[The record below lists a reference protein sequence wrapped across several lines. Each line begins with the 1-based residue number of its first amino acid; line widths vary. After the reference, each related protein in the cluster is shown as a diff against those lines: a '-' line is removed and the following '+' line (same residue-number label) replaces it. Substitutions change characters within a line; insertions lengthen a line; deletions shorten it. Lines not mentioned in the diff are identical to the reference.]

1 MAQRN
6 SPDGAEAGRRS
17 LLSLAP
23 LAFFLLAYLGGSALV
38 GDFYKI
44 PMSVAF
50 IASSCLAVAVS
61 RGSLAKRIERFSAG
75 AGHRNILL
83 MVWIYVLAGAFAFT
97 AKEIGAVDATVGL
110 ILRIMPSSMVYV
122 ALFIAAAFVSLAIGT
137 SVGTVVALVPIAAG
151 MAAQLGQPVAELVA
165 LVVGGAYFGDNLSFI
180 SDTTIAA
187 TQTQGVRMDD
197 KFKMNIRLVWPA
209 LLIMLVY
216 SIFKGLGS
224 EVAPFVEPVSFA
236 YVLPYA
242 VVVGLAIWGVNVMVV
257 LLVGIV
263 AAGLVGVVGG
273 RIDFWGFL
281 SDMGHGVSSMGDLI
295 VVAMLAGGMLELIR
309 ANGGLRLILNLMQ
322 KGVSGRRGAQ
332 LSVAAIVAIANV
344 CTANNT
350 VAIITVGGIARDI
363 SSRFGLDPRRTASIL
378 DTVSCCV
385 QGLLPYGAQMLL
397 AANLAGCT
405 PLDILPYLY
414 YPVLIGVCV
423 VVSIL
428 AGKRVSKPG
437 PVADTADSQN
447 SNV

>member
-1 MAQRN
+1 MAQSN
-6 SPDGAEAGRRS
+6 SPDGVEAGRRG

-44 PMSVAF
+44 PMTVAF

-61 RGSLAKRIERFSAG
+61 SGSLTKRIERFSAG

-110 ILRIMPSSMVYV
+110 ILRVLPSSMVYV
-122 ALFIAAAFVSLAIGT
+122 ALFISAAFVSLAIGT

-151 MAAQLGQPVAELVA
+151 MAAQLGQPTAELAA

-197 KFKMNIRLVWPA
+197 KFKMNIRIVWPA
-209 LLIMLVY
+209 LLVMLVY
-216 SIFKGLGS
+216 SILKGVGS
-224 EVAPFVEPVSFA
+224 DVEPFDEPIRFA

-257 LLVGIV
+257 LLVGIA
-263 AAGLVGVVGG
+263 AAGLVGVIGG
-273 RIDFWGFL
+273 QIDFWGLL
-281 SDMGHGVSSMGDLI
+281 SDMGKGVTSMGDLI

-309 ANGGLRLILNLMQ
+309 ANGGLRLIMGLMQ
-322 KGVSGRRGAQ
+322 RGIRGRRGAQ
-332 LSVAAIVAIANV
+332 LSVAAIVALANV

-350 VAIITVGGIARDI
+350 VAIITVSGIARDI
-363 SSRFGLDPRRTASIL
+363 SARFGIDPRRTASIL

-385 QGLLPYGAQMLL
+385 QGLLPYGVQMLL

-405 PLDILPYLY
+405 PLDILPHLY
-414 YPVLIGVCV
+414 YPILTGICV
-423 VVSIL
+423 VVSIFTDK
-428 AGKRVSKPG
+428 ARRKPVPSHEAK
-437 PVADTADSQN
+437 PVEA
-447 SNV
+447 

>member
-1 MAQRN
+1 MAQSN
-6 SPDGAEAGRRS
+6 SPDGIEAGRHG

-44 PMSVAF
+44 PMTVAF

-61 RGSLAKRIERFSAG
+61 SGSLTKRIERFSAG

-110 ILRIMPSSMVYV
+110 ILRVLPSSMVYV
-122 ALFIAAAFVSLAIGT
+122 ALFISAAFVSLAIGT

-151 MAAQLGQPVAELVA
+151 MAAQLGQSTAELAA

-197 KFKMNIRLVWPA
+197 KFKMNIRIVWPA
-209 LLIMLVY
+209 LLLMLVY
-216 SIFKGLGS
+216 SILMGVGS
-224 EVAPFVEPVSFA
+224 DVETFREPVRFA

-263 AAGLVGVVGG
+263 TAGLVGIIGG
-273 RIDFWGFL
+273 QIDFWGLL
-281 SDMGHGVSSMGDLI
+281 SDMGQGVTSMGDLI

-309 ANGGLRLILNLMQ
+309 ANGGLRLIMNLMQ
-322 KGVSGRRGAQ
+322 RGIRGRRGAQ
-332 LSVAAIVAIANV
+332 LSVAAIVALANV

-350 VAIITVGGIARDI
+350 VAIITVSGIARDI
-363 SSRFGLDPRRTASIL
+363 SARFGIDPRRTASIL

-385 QGLLPYGAQMLL
+385 QGLLPYGVQMLL

-414 YPVLIGVCV
+414 YPVLTGLCV
-423 VVSIL
+423 IVSIL
-428 AGKRVSKPG
+428 TDKRRSKPVPNYESKTG
-437 PVADTADSQN
+437 EA
-447 SNV
+447 

>member
-1 MAQRN
+1 MAQSN
-6 SPDGAEAGRRS
+6 SPDGIEAGRHG

-44 PMSVAF
+44 PMTVAF

-61 RGSLAKRIERFSAG
+61 SGSLTKRIERFSAG

-110 ILRIMPSSMVYV
+110 ILRVLPSSMVYV
-122 ALFIAAAFVSLAIGT
+122 ALFISAAFVSLAIGT

-151 MAAQLGQPVAELVA
+151 MAAQLGQSTAELAA

-197 KFKMNIRLVWPA
+197 KFKMNIRIVWPA

-216 SIFKGLGS
+216 SILMGVGS
-224 EVAPFVEPVSFA
+224 DVEPFREPVRFA

-263 AAGLVGVVGG
+263 TAGLVGIIGG
-273 RIDFWGFL
+273 QIDFWGLL
-281 SDMGHGVSSMGDLI
+281 SDMGQGVTSMGDLI

-309 ANGGLRLILNLMQ
+309 ANGGLRLIMNLMQ
-322 KGVSGRRGAQ
+322 RGIRGRRGAQ
-332 LSVAAIVAIANV
+332 LSVAAIVALANV

-350 VAIITVGGIARDI
+350 VAIITVSGIARDI
-363 SSRFGLDPRRTASIL
+363 SARFGIDPRRTASIL

-385 QGLLPYGAQMLL
+385 QGLLPYGVQMLL

-414 YPVLIGVCV
+414 YPVLTGLCV
-423 VVSIL
+423 LVSIITDK
-428 AGKRVSKPG
+428 GRSKPVPNPATKIG
-437 PVADTADSQN
+437 EA
-447 SNV
+447 

>member
-1 MAQRN
+1 MAQSN
-6 SPDGAEAGRRS
+6 SPDGVEAGRRG

-44 PMSVAF
+44 PMTVAF
-50 IASSCLAVAVS
+50 IASSCLAVVVS
-61 RGSLAKRIERFSAG
+61 SGSLAKRIERFSAG

-110 ILRIMPSSMVYV
+110 ILRVLPSSMVYV
-122 ALFIAAAFVSLAIGT
+122 ALFISAAFVSLAIGT

-151 MAAQLGQPVAELVA
+151 MAAQLGQPAAELAA

-197 KFKMNIRLVWPA
+197 KFKMNIRIVWPA

-216 SIFKGLGS
+216 SILMGVGS
-224 EVAPFVEPVSFA
+224 DVEPFDEPVRFA

-263 AAGLVGVVGG
+263 TAGLVGVIGG
-273 RIDFWGFL
+273 QIDFWGLL
-281 SDMGHGVSSMGDLI
+281 SDMGQGVTSMGDLI

-309 ANGGLRLILNLMQ
+309 ANGGLRLIMNLMQ
-322 KGVSGRRGAQ
+322 RGIRGRRGAQ
-332 LSVAAIVAIANV
+332 LSVAAIVALANV

-350 VAIITVGGIARDI
+350 VAIITVSGIARDI
-363 SSRFGLDPRRTASIL
+363 SARFGIDPRRTASIL

-385 QGLLPYGAQMLL
+385 QGLLPYGVQMLL

-405 PLDILPYLY
+405 PLDILPHLY
-414 YPVLIGVCV
+414 YPVLTGLCV
-423 VVSIL
+423 VVSIITDR
-428 AGKRVSKPG
+428 KRRR
-437 PVADTADSQN
+437 PVPNPETKTGEA
-447 SNV
+447 

>member
-1 MAQRN
+1 MSN
-6 SPDGAEAGRRS
+6 TTDGAGADRRARLS
-17 LLSLAP
+17 LLP
-23 LAFFLLAYLGGSALV
+23 LAFFLLAYLGGSAVV

-44 PMSVAF
+44 PMTVAF

-61 RGSLAKRIERFSAG
+61 RGSLSKRIERFSSG
-75 AGHRNILL
+75 AGNKNILL
-83 MVWIYVLAGAFAFT
+83 MVWIYILAGAFAFT

-110 ILRIMPSSMVYV
+110 ILRVLPSHMVYV
-122 ALFIAAAFVSLAIGT
+122 ALFISAAFVSLAIGT

-151 MAAQLGQPVAELVA
+151 MATQLGQPAAELAA

-197 KFKMNIRLVWPA
+197 KFKMNIRIVWPA
-209 LLIMLVY
+209 LLAMLIY
-216 SIFKGLGS
+216 SIAMGVGV
-224 EVAPFVEPVSFA
+224 EAPVSDEPVRFA
-236 YVLPYA
+236 YVMPYA

-263 AAGLVGVVGG
+263 AAGLVGLVGG
-273 RIDFWGFL
+273 AFDFWGFL
-281 SDMGHGVSSMGDLI
+281 ADLGGGVTSMGELV

-309 ANGGLRLILNLMQ
+309 ANGGLRLIMNLMQ
-322 KGVSGRRGAQ
+322 KGIRGRRGAQ
-332 LSVAAIVAIANV
+332 LSVAALVAFANV

-363 SSRFGLDPRRTASIL
+363 SARFGIDPRRTASIL

-385 QGLLPYGAQMLL
+385 QGLLPYGVQMLL

-405 PLDILPYLY
+405 PLEILPYLY
-414 YPVLIGVCV
+414 YPVLTGLCV
-423 VVSIL
+423 LVSIL
-428 AGKRVSKPG
+428 IDKAKPAAKQAAGGK
-437 PVADTADSQN
+437 A
-447 SNV
+447 

>member
-1 MAQRN
+1 MAQSN
-6 SPDGAEAGRRS
+6 SPDGVEAGLRG

-44 PMSVAF
+44 PMTVAF

-61 RGSLAKRIERFSAG
+61 GGSLTKRIERFSAG

-110 ILRIMPSSMVYV
+110 ILRVLPSSMVYV
-122 ALFIAAAFVSLAIGT
+122 ALFISAAFVSLAIGT

-151 MAAQLGQPVAELVA
+151 MAAQLGQPAAELAA

-197 KFKMNIRLVWPA
+197 KFKMNIRIVWPA

-216 SIFKGLGS
+216 SILKGVGS
-224 EVAPFVEPVSFA
+224 DVEPFVEPVRFA

-257 LLVGIV
+257 LLVGI
-263 AAGLVGVVGG
+263 ATAGLVGVIGG
-273 RIDFWGFL
+273 QIDFWGLL
-281 SDMGHGVSSMGDLI
+281 SDMGKGVTSMGDLI

-309 ANGGLRLILNLMQ
+309 ANGGLRLIMGLMQ
-322 KGVSGRRGAQ
+322 RGIRGRRGAQ
-332 LSVAAIVAIANV
+332 LSVAAIVALANV

-350 VAIITVGGIARDI
+350 VAIITVSGIARDI
-363 SSRFGLDPRRTASIL
+363 SARFGIDPRRTASIL

-385 QGLLPYGAQMLL
+385 QGLLPYGVQMLL

-405 PLDILPYLY
+405 PLDILPHLY
-414 YPVLIGVCV
+414 YPILTGICV
-423 VVSIL
+423 VVSIFTDK
-428 AGKRVSKPG
+428 ARRKPVPNHEAK
-437 PVADTADSQN
+437 PV
-447 SNV
+447 